1 MTAEVFKAL
10 MNSKAVAESNPLVA
24 LSQHWILAPLK
35 DASAID
41 TLFLSPPETPR
52 TKSLPTLVFL
62 VCDNP

>member
-35 DASAID
+35 EASAID
-41 TLFLSPPETPR
+41 TLFFHHR
-52 TKSLPTLVFL
+52 KHHGQ
-62 VCDNP
+62 NRYQH